1 MLPHLVVGL
10 LLGILVGVWLHFF
23 FFFAAHIPL
32 FEYVKIYLH
41 ILQLMDIWVVSSV
54 WLL

>member
-1 MLPHLVVGL
+1 MAPLFF
-10 LLGILVGVWLHFF
+10 FF
-23 FFFAAHIPL
+23 FFFAVHIPL
-32 FEYVKIYLH
+32 FDYVKIYLH

>member
-1 MLPHLVVGL
+1 MLLHLVVGL
-10 LLGILVGVWLHFF
+10 LGVWLRCFFF
-23 FFFAAHIPL
+23 FFFAVHIPL
-32 FEYVKIYLH
+32 FDYVKIYLH